1 MNVEPSSF
9 FCADTQEKVN
19 LSRRRYGMPAN
30 ITISAKGN
38 AGCAPVIM
46 IQTSDL
52 DRMDSRHLL
61 TMSVADKK
69 TAGEPGYLSESDL
82 RYFERFID
90 ANRELLLRY
99 WNEGESMFIDDVIE
113 ALKFDV

>member
-1 MNVEPSSF
+1 MSVEPSSCS
-9 FCADTQEKVN
+9 CADTQEKVN

-52 DRMDSRHLL
+52 D
-61 TMSVADKK
+61 
-69 TAGEPGYLSESDL
+69 DL

>member
-1 MNVEPSSF
+1 MSVEPSSCS
-9 FCADTQEKVN
+9 CADTQEKVN

>member
-19 LSRRRYGMPAN
+19 LSRRRAN

-52 DRMDSRHLL
+52 DRMDCRHLL

-69 TAGEPGYLSESDL
+69 TAGEPGDLSDSDL

>member
-52 DRMDSRHLL
+52 DWMDSRHLL

-69 TAGEPGYLSESDL
+69 LPVNRDTCLNQISGILNALSMPTGSSFFATGM
-82 RYFERFID
+82 RVSQC
-90 ANRELLLRY
+90 LL
-99 WNEGESMFIDDVIE
+99 MM
-113 ALKFDV
+113 

>member
-1 MNVEPSSF
+1 MSVEPSSF

-52 DRMDSRHLL
+52 DRMDCRHLL

-69 TAGEPGYLSESDL
+69 TAGVPGDLSDSDL

-90 ANRELLLRY
+90 ANRKLLLRY

>member
-1 MNVEPSSF
+1 MSVEPSSCS
-9 FCADTQEKVN
+9 CADTQEKVN

-38 AGCAPVIM
+38 AGCAP
-46 IQTSDL
+46 
-52 DRMDSRHLL
+52 MDCRHLL

-69 TAGEPGYLSESDL
+69 TSGEPGDLSESDL

-90 ANRELLLRY
+90 ANRKLLLRY

>member
-1 MNVEPSSF
+1 MNVEPSSCS
-9 FCADTQEKVN
+9 CADTQEKVN

-52 DRMDSRHLL
+52 DRMDCRHLL

-69 TAGEPGYLSESDL
+69 LPVYLGICLIQISGILNALSMPTGNSFFATGM
-82 RYFERFID
+82 RVSQC
-90 ANRELLLRY
+90 LL
-99 WNEGESMFIDDVIE
+99 MM
-113 ALKFDV
+113 

>member
-1 MNVEPSSF
+1 MNVEPSSCS
-9 FCADTQEKVN
+9 CADTQEKVN

-52 DRMDSRHLL
+52 DRMDCRHLL

-69 TAGEPGYLSESDL
+69 T
-82 RYFERFID
+82 ERFID
-90 ANRELLLRY
+90 ANRKLLLRY

>member
-1 MNVEPSSF
+1 MSVEPSSCP
-9 FCADTQEKVN
+9 CADTQEKVN

-52 DRMDSRHLL
+52 DWMDSRHLL

>member
-52 DRMDSRHLL
+52 DRMDPDGQPSSADNVGSR
-61 TMSVADKK
+61 
-69 TAGEPGYLSESDL
+69 
-82 RYFERFID
+82 
-90 ANRELLLRY
+90 
-99 WNEGESMFIDDVIE
+99 
-113 ALKFDV
+113 